1 MTKNSYASKSSNTD
15 DAITAYAAGKP
26 PGHRTICN
34 SLRGLI
40 DAALPKATSKIWHG
54 GPVWFDGENPVVGYD
69 ARTKGVN
76 LLFWNGRAFDE
87 PDLTPVGKYG
97 AAQTTFIDASEI
109 DPKTVRRWLKK
120 AKENV
125 FDSVGFFKKLREKK
139 TVAKGG

>member
-1 MTKNSYASKSSNTD
+1 MQQKSDESKPG
-15 DAITAYAAGKP
+15 AGVDSVAVYSADLSP
-26 PGHRTICN
+26 VFREICDT
-34 SLRGLI
+34 LHGLI

-69 ARTKGVN
+69 ARAKGVN

-87 PDLTPVGKYG
+87 PDLKPAGKYG
-97 AAQTTFIDASEI
+97 AAEATFTDATEI

-120 AKENV
+120 AKANV

-139 TVAKGG
+139 

>member
-1 MTKNSYASKSSNTD
+1 MIA
-15 DAITAYAAGKP
+15 AYATDLSPAF
-26 PGHRTICN
+26 RSICDT
-34 SLRGLI
+34 LRGLI

-69 ARTKGVN
+69 ARAKGVN

-97 AAQTTFIDASEI
+97 AAQATFTDVSEI

-120 AKENV
+120 ARANV

-139 TVAKGG
+139 KTARRG